1 MIWTTFSMLLFL
13 SVGVLA
19 SHTLGGVIHL
29 MLALCAVVVSIKIIQ
44 DRYQRSD
51 SLRGNSYR

>member
-1 MIWTTFSMLLFL
+1 MLLFL

-29 MLALCAVVVSIKIIQ
+29 MLALFTVVVSIKIIQ